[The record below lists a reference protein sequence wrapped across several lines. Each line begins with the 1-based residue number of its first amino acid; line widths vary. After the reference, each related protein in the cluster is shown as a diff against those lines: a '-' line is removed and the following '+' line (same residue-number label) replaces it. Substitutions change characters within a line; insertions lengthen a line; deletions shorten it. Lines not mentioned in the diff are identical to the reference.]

1 MYYTNKNSSYWL
13 RDLGVLLVDYYL
25 AQGIRAEE
33 PKLTRCV
40 VVSLYIWY
48 LYICVSAIAILLY
61 ITQIMGLLA
70 RLLSP
75 FAFNTRVIDD
85 VRSNPLVSVS
95 NCCNKNFEWSHEVNE
110 KILHHKS
117 INQMLITYCH
127 LTCKDAN
134 YCLNVHERVEVVE
147 WNERQSFLLLL
158 SPPFPYCHM
167 RIFSVCE
174 RKLWQKKKM
183 FKYTIGKNT
192 STRCLK
198 DVLSRQERHLAKTS
212 SRCPKDV
219 LNANLKDILKR
230 PCRIYCRCL
239 TEDVLKMSF

>member
-1 MYYTNKNSSYWL
+1 MCRGTEINALCSGLSIYMIS
-13 RDLGVLLVDYYL
+13 
-25 AQGIRAEE
+25 I
-33 PKLTRCV
+33 
-40 VVSLYIWY
+40 Y

-127 LTCKDAN
+127 LTCKVAN

-147 WNERQSFLLLL
+147 WNERQFPSFSYCPLP
-158 SPPFPYCHM
+158 SPTV
-167 RIFSVCE
+167 IWGFSVSVKE
-174 RKLWQKKKM
+174 NFDRKK
-183 FKYTIGKNT
+183 
-192 STRCLK
+192 RCLST
-198 DVLSRQERHLAKTS
+198 LSAKIHLQ
-212 SRCPKDV
+212 
-219 LNANLKDILKR
+219 
-230 PCRIYCRCL
+230 
-239 TEDVLKMSF
+239 DVLKMSYQDKKDILPRHLPDVQKMS